1 MMLPKLRAE
10 KALLAEYA
18 RPAYSQEKFL
28 AALVRFI
35 VTDNQVSTPL
45 EVNGTMLIVF
55 QSLDVIECP
64 EFRDLL
70 LLLRDDFK
78 DTQILH
84 CCKLRELILYQWSTY
99 FKDLRKDLEVHP
111 FSFVSTSINH
121 FLTAGTWWH

>member
-10 KALLAEYA
+10 KALLAEHA
-18 RPAYSQEKFL
+18 RPAYSQEKIL
-28 AALVRFI
+28 AALIRFI
-35 VTDNQVSTPL
+35 ITDNQVSTPL
-45 EVNGTMLIVF
+45 QVNGTMLIVF
-55 QSLDVIECP
+55 QSLDVIECL

-84 CCKLRELILYQWSTY
+84 HRKLRELILYQWSAY
-99 FKDLRKDLEVHP
+99 FKDLRKDLEVCP